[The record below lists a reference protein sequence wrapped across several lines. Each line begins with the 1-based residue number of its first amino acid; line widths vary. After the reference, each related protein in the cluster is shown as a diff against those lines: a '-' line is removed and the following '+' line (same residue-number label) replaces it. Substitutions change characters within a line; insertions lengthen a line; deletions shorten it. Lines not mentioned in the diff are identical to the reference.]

1 MIRINL
7 APTNSRVTTGQTEDD
22 ALFMSQEEIQKQAL
36 KRLFLIA
43 MFPAALFVLE
53 RQTIPD
59 LRSKLAVLTAE
70 YNSLS
75 SENSASASLVEKI
88 KKLNETKAVFDKRLQ
103 AIEKLGTNR
112 YKEVKL
118 LDFLQT
124 TIPETVWFRSLDFS
138 GDRISLMALAMSDAD
153 VTKFLEDLNR
163 SGEIK
168 EVKLNR
174 STDEKVEDTTIKRF
188 EVDLVFEAPSDGV
201 PR

>member
-7 APTNSRVTTGQTEDD
+7 APTNSRVTTGQAEDD

-59 LRSKLAVLTAE
+59 LQSKLSVLTAE

-75 SENSASASLVEKI
+75 NENSASASLVEKI

-103 AIEKLGTNR
+103 AIEKLGKNR

-124 TIPETVWFRSLDFS
+124 TIPETVWFRSLDFN

-188 EVDLVFEAPSDGV
+188 EVDLVFETPSDGGQ
-201 PR
+201 